1 MTTADTETVE
11 TIEERLASV
20 ETGLRAVVLLIEADG
35 TASPLLHR
43 CAGVL
48 KMSVPWSGEE

>member
-1 MTTADTETVE
+1 MILLGGELAEYK
-11 TIEERLASV
+11 ERLASM
-20 ETGLRAVVLLIEADG
+20 ETGLRAVVLLIEADD